1 MRAYI
6 GIEEKEC
13 YVKGEFIYGEPY
25 ILKVVD
31 MKTMQ
36 DIRGYLDVA
45 VLDRLASDWALAQ
58 EEDSVE

>member
-1 MRAYI
+1 MKAFI

-25 ILKVVD
+25 IIKVVD

-36 DIRGYLDVA
+36 DIRGYLDAA

>member
-1 MRAYI
+1 MKAFI

-13 YVKGEFIYGEPY
+13 YVKGEFVYGEPY
-25 ILKVVD
+25 VLKVID
-31 MKTMQ
+31 AKTGA

>member
-1 MRAYI
+1 MKAFI

-13 YVKGEFIYGEPY
+13 SVKGEFKPY
-25 ILKVVD
+25 VLKVID
-31 MKTMQ
+31 TKTGA
-36 DIRGYLDVA
+36 DIRGYLDAA

>member
-1 MRAYI
+1 MKAFI

-13 YVKGEFIYGEPY
+13 SVKGEFIYGEPY
-25 ILKVVD
+25 VLKVID
-31 MKTMQ
+31 TKTGA

>member
-13 YVKGEFIYGEPY
+13 SVKGEFVYGEPF
-25 ILKVVD
+25 IKSVRDV
-31 MKTMQ
+31 KTGA
-36 DIRGYLDVA
+36 DIRGYLDA
-45 VLDRLASDWALAQ
+45 HVLDRLASDWALAQ

>member
-25 ILKVVD
+25 IIKVVD